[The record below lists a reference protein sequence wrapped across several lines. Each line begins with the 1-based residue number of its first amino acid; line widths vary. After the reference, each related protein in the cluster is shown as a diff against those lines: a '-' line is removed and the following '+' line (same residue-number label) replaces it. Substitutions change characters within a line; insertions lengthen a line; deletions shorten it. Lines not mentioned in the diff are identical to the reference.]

1 MTENNTEQEV
11 VLTGGRREFVLE
23 DGSIVIQP
31 WSKLPIIIAVLLF
44 FSIVSWI
51 VTDINL
57 YNFFT
62 RFTNFFDILFKM
74 LQPNWSYATKVVRP
88 MIDTIQM
95 SLLGSFIGSFLALP
109 IAIISSSNINKFP
122 PLLYAVRL
130 FLSLV
135 RTLPVLI
142 YAAIIAYI
150 TGFGTLPGTLA
161 ITIFTFAIISK
172 MLYEKIETI
181 DMNAFIALEATGA
194 TKTQSFFRAVVPQIM
209 GSFLSLTLYS
219 FEINIRYAAIL
230 GYVGAGG
237 IGLLLNDRM
246 QWRQY
251 GDVVVVLIIL
261 FVVVLSIETT
271 SRYIRRR
278 LG

>member
-1 MTENNTEQEV
+1 
-11 VLTGGRREFVLE
+11 
-23 DGSIVIQP
+23 
-31 WSKLPIIIAVLLF
+31 
-44 FSIVSWI
+44 
-51 VTDINL
+51 
-57 YNFFT
+57 
-62 RFTNFFDILFKM
+62 
-74 LQPNWSYATKVVRP
+74 
-88 MIDTIQM
+88 
-95 SLLGSFIGSFLALP
+95 
-109 IAIISSSNINKFP
+109 
-122 PLLYAVRL
+122 L

-172 MLYEKIETI
+172 LLYEKIETI

>member
-1 MTENNTEQEV
+1 
-11 VLTGGRREFVLE
+11 
-23 DGSIVIQP
+23 
-31 WSKLPIIIAVLLF
+31 
-44 FSIVSWI
+44 
-51 VTDINL
+51 
-57 YNFFT
+57 
-62 RFTNFFDILFKM
+62 
-74 LQPNWSYATKVVRP
+74 
-88 MIDTIQM
+88 
-95 SLLGSFIGSFLALP
+95 
-109 IAIISSSNINKFP
+109 
-122 PLLYAVRL
+122 
-130 FLSLV
+130 
-135 RTLPVLI
+135 
-142 YAAIIAYI
+142 
-150 TGFGTLPGTLA
+150 
-161 ITIFTFAIISK
+161 
-172 MLYEKIETI
+172 MLYDKIETI
-181 DMNAFIALEATGA
+181 DMNAFLALEAPGA

-261 FVVVLSIETT
+261 FAVVLSIETT